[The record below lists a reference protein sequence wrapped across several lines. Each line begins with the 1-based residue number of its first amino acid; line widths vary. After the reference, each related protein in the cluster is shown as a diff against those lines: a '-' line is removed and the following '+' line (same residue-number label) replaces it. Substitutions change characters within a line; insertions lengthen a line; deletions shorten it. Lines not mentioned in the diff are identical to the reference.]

1 MPSGA
6 VTVPVGHAHE
16 THEIGNLMSATSW
29 LVKAYVFGTALQT
42 ANGFRASTTGSLAVV
57 YVLWRDLNAAGV
69 PFGDVVIGIVRCR
82 RRPRVASGT
91 GDDR

>member
-1 MPSGA
+1 
-6 VTVPVGHAHE
+6 
-16 THEIGNLMSATSW
+16 MSATSW

-69 PFGDVVIGIVRCR
+69 PFGDVVIGIVRFAGGLVLH
-82 RRPRVASGT
+82 PAQVTTAEHS
-91 GDDR
+91 